1 MPSVSD
7 LHSIGEL
14 ARASGLTV
22 SALRFYD
29 SAGVL
34 EPALVDPVTGY
45 RWYTDEQIAPA
56 RLVAGLR
63 RIGMPVPEIAAAV
76 RAEPAAVHLLLDT
89 HLRRLVD
96 GLADARR
103 EVTRLR
109 TLVDPAPKTST
120 TVLLSPAD
128 LAAALDAVR
137 FAVGADPELPMLSG
151 VLLDVESDGVR
162 LVATDRYRLALARAR
177 ADVDGP
183 PVRVFA
189 PVDLVDQIRAL
200 LTAADARPVR
210 LTVAGAD
217 LRVLLAGRTLTGSAL
232 PYDFPDYRRL
242 VRQAVGERPTA
253 RRIPVDVAALR
264 AALAD
269 PAAPTVARDHDGTP
283 RAVTVLGVDDTGDLR
298 LLPDTELTSDALLV
312 GVDGGYLLDALN
324 AAGGPQLV
332 LELDGPIG
340 PLAVRRPD
348 DADTYSVLMP
358 IRL

>member
-1 MPSVSD
+1 MPSVND

-34 EPALVDPVTGY
+34 EPTVVDPVTGY
-45 RWYTDEQIAPA
+45 RWYAGEQIAPA

-76 RAEPAAVHLLLDT
+76 RAEPAVVHRLLDA
-89 HLRRLVD
+89 HLRRLSD
-96 GLADARR
+96 GLSDARR
-103 EVTRLR
+103 EVDRLR
-109 TLVDPAPKTST
+109 ALVDPTPPTAT
-120 TVLLSPAD
+120 TLLVSPAA

-137 FAVGADPELPMLSG
+137 FAVGGDPELPMLAG
-151 VLLDVESDGVR
+151 VLFDVEPDGVR
-162 LVATDRYRLALARAR
+162 LVATDRYRLALARAG

-183 PVRVFA
+183 PVRVFV
-189 PVDLVDQIRAL
+189 PVALVDELRPL
-200 LTAADARPVR
+200 LDTADAWPVR

-217 LRVLLAGRTLTGSAL
+217 LRVRAADSTVTGTAL
-232 PYDFPDYRRL
+232 PYDFPDYHRL
-242 VRQAVGERPTA
+242 LRKSVGERPTA
-253 RRIPVDVAALR
+253 RRIPVDVATLR

-269 PAAPTVARDHDGTP
+269 PAAPTVASDHDGTT
-283 RAVTVLGVDDTGDLR
+283 RAVTVLGVDDQGGLR
-298 LLPDTELTSDALLV
+298 LLPAADLGSDALRV

-324 AAGGPQLV
+324 AAGAPQLV
-332 LELDGPIG
+332 LELDGPIA

>member
-1 MPSVSD
+1 M
-7 LHSIGEL
+7 HSIGEL

-34 EPALVDPVTGY
+34 QPALVDPVTGY
-45 RWYTDEQIAPA
+45 RWYTDEQITPA

-76 RAEPAAVHLLLDT
+76 RAEPAAVHLLLDA
-89 HLRRLVD
+89 HLRRLAD
-96 GLADARR
+96 GLTDARR
-103 EVTRLR
+103 EAARLR
-109 TLVDPAPKTST
+109 ALVDPAEPAT
-120 TVLLSPAD
+120 TTLLLSSTD

-137 FAVGADPELPMLSG
+137 FAVGVDPELPMLSG
-151 VLLDVESDGVR
+151 VLLDVEPDGVR
-162 LVATDRYRLALARAR
+162 LVATDRYRLALARAA

-183 PVRVFA
+183 PVRVFV
-189 PVDLVDQIRAL
+189 PVTLVDRLRPL
-200 LTAADARPVR
+200 LDATDAGPVW
-210 LTVAGAD
+210 LSVAGAD
-217 LRVLLAGRTLTGSAL
+217 LRVRVAGRTLTGTAL

-242 VRQAVGERPTA
+242 LRKAVGERPAA
-253 RRIPVDVAALR
+253 RRIPVDVATLR

-269 PAAPTVARDHDGTP
+269 PAAPTVARDHDGTT
-283 RAVTVLGVDDTGDLR
+283 RAVTVLGVDDEGGLR
-298 LLPDTELTSDALLV
+298 LLPAADLASDTLRV

-324 AAGGPQLV
+324 AAGAPQLV
-332 LELDGPIG
+332 LELDGPIA

>member
-1 MPSVSD
+1 MPDVSD

-34 EPALVDPVTGY
+34 EPTLVDPVTGY
-45 RWYTDEQIAPA
+45 RWYAGEQIAPA

-76 RAEPAAVHLLLDT
+76 RAEPAVVHHLLDA
-89 HLRRLVD
+89 HLRRLAD
-96 GLADARR
+96 GLSDARR
-103 EVTRLR
+103 EVERLR
-109 TLVDPAPKTST
+109 ALVDPAPPTAT
-120 TVLLSPAD
+120 TLLLSPAA

-137 FAVGADPELPMLSG
+137 FAVGVDSELPMLAG
-151 VLLDVESDGVR
+151 VLFDVEPDGVR
-162 LVATDRYRLALARAR
+162 FVATDRFRLALARAG

-183 PVRVFA
+183 PVRVFV
-189 PVDLVDQIRAL
+189 PVALVDQLRPL
-200 LTAADARPVR
+200 LDTADTWPVR

-217 LRVLLAGRTLTGSAL
+217 LRVRVADSTVTGTAL
-232 PYDFPDYRRL
+232 PYDFPDYHRL
-242 VRQAVGERPTA
+242 LRKAVGERPTA

-269 PAAPTVARDHDGTP
+269 PAAPRVALDQDGTT
-283 RAVTVLGVDDTGDLR
+283 RQVTVLGVDDQGGLR
-298 LLPDTELTSDALLV
+298 LLPAADVGSDALRV
-312 GVDGGYLLDALN
+312 GVDGGYLLDALD
-324 AAGGPQLV
+324 AAGAPQLV
-332 LELDGPIG
+332 LELDGPIA

>member
-34 EPALVDPVTGY
+34 QPALVDPVTGY
-45 RWYTDEQIAPA
+45 RWYTDEQITPA

-63 RIGMPVPEIAAAV
+63 RIGVPVPEIAAAV
-76 RAEPAAVHLLLDT
+76 RAEPAVVHRMLDA
-89 HLRRLVD
+89 HLRRLAD
-96 GLADARR
+96 GLTDARR
-103 EVTRLR
+103 EAARLR
-109 TLVDPAPKTST
+109 ALVDPAQPAT
-120 TVLLSPAD
+120 TTLLLSPAD

-137 FAVGADPELPMLSG
+137 FAVGVDPELPMLSG
-151 VLLDVESDGVR
+151 VLLDVEPDGVR
-162 LVATDRYRLALARAR
+162 LVATDRYRLALARAG

-183 PVRVFA
+183 PVRVFV
-189 PVDLVDQIRAL
+189 PVALVDRLRPL
-200 LTAADARPVR
+200 LDAADAPPVW
-210 LTVAGAD
+210 LSVAGAD
-217 LRVLLAGRTLTGSAL
+217 LRVRVAEATVTGTAL

-242 VRQAVGERPTA
+242 LRKAVGDRPAA
-253 RRIPVDVAALR
+253 RRIPVDVATLR

-269 PAAPTVARDHDGTP
+269 PAAPTVARDHDGTT
-283 RAVTVLGVDDTGDLR
+283 RAVTVLGVDDEGGLR
-298 LLPDTELTSDALLV
+298 LLPAADLASDTLRV
-312 GVDGGYLLDALN
+312 GVDGGYLLDALT
-324 AAGGPQLV
+324 AAGAPQLV
-332 LELDGPIG
+332 LELDGPIA